1 MTDDAARANIAGIER
16 DAPRGAVRYPDSLV
30 VTESQPPVD
39 YLNSSRMGKL
49 ASPDQVS
56 EFGRF
61 LESEIK
67 ERGAIHL
74 TKDAGIVIG
83 RA

>member
-1 MTDDAARANIAGIER
+1 
-16 DAPRGAVRYPDSLV
+16 
-30 VTESQPPVD
+30 
-39 YLNSSRMGKL
+39 MGKL
-49 ASPDQVS
+49 VSPDQVS

-74 TKDAGIVIG
+74 TKDAGILIG